1 MLDGF
6 KSRWPNID
14 WTLIIQE
21 FGTEKPLKVIAAL
34 RAENRLTQWGGRP
47 DKALLRSP
55 ERKRL
60 LDIFNPP
67 TDEWRSMIMLRGQ
80 ALIDDTLSDLTSQ
93 SDEG

>member
-1 MLDGF
+1 MDGF
-6 KSRWPNID
+6 KARWPNID
-14 WTLIIQE
+14 WTLITQE

-47 DKALLRSP
+47 DKALLGSP
-55 ERKRL
+55 ERERL
-60 LDIFNPP
+60 LDIFNPA
-67 TDEWRSMIMLRGQ
+67 TDKWRGMIMLRGQ